1 MVSRKGQNHHK
12 GVEVVAEEGKK
23 MKTKG
28 VVVVDIVIYINI
40 AQIRDDDLLGCDII
54 DEFDIAINMRR
65 VIKIGVH
72 ESIVEFN
79 AGMIFSE

>member
-1 MVSRKGQNHHK
+1 MSHFWMVSWRVKTITK
-12 GVEVVAEEGKK
+12 ELKLLPKKERK

-28 VVVVDIVIYINI
+28 VVVVDIVIYIYI

-65 VIKIGVH
+65 VIEVGVH
-72 ESIVEFN
+72 
-79 AGMIFSE
+79 